1 MEKENKMRNYYILI
15 ILVGFLVYF
24 PALFFNFTYLDDNIL
39 IMDNYNFL
47 HKFSNIFTA
56 FKQHAFFMTSGP
68 DAYYRPLLTA
78 SFALDAQLG
87 PFSFFR
93 YHLTNIVIHLLSVC
107 LVFLFFVKLKY
118 NKNLSLFFSL
128 VFAVHPIL
136 TQAVAWIPG
145 RNDSLLAIFVLLSFI
160 FFLDFLEK
168 RKFKYFFWHLVF
180 FLVALF
186 TKESAIV
193 LPILAILYFLIFQR
207 TKFPFSGKYKLIFG
221 WIGIFLTWFF
231 FRQSALSGAGALKM
245 NILEMGQSILSGLP
259 ATVQYLGK
267 IIFPFNLSVVPLIKD
282 TTFIYGII
290 AIILLIIALLISKQ
304 KRLGIIVF
312 GLIWFLIFL
321 LPSFI
326 RPNPG
331 VFADFME
338 HRVYLPIIGFF
349 IFLMELEPIKK
360 IAAKKE
366 KLIIFGCLIII
377 ILSVITLFHIQA
389 FKNRMNFWQNAV
401 KNSPHSPLA
410 HRNLGAMYYLDG
422 FLDKAE
428 AEYLGALNL
437 NPAEQM
443 VHNNLGLI
451 YMNQG
456 QFQEAE
462 KEFEQEVKINPLYE
476 NVYYN
481 WGLLYYELGKTKEAE
496 ALWLK
501 TIELNPNYIDAYSV
515 LIVYYYEQKDFQKA
529 IYCAK
534 ELQKMGIQINPELLK
549 ALGI

>member
-1 MEKENKMRNYYILI
+1 MI
-15 ILVGFLVYF
+15 ILLGLLVYF

-78 SFALDAQLG
+78 SFAIDAQLG

-93 YHLTNIVIHLLSVC
+93 YHLTNIAIHILSAC
-107 LVFLFFVKLKY
+107 LVFLFFIKLKY
-118 NKNLSLFFSL
+118 HKNLSLFFSL

-136 TQAVAWIPG
+136 SQAVAWVPG
-145 RNDSLLAIFVLLSFI
+145 RNDSLLAVFVLLSFI
-160 FFLDFLEK
+160 FLVKFLENK
-168 RKFKYFFWHLVF
+168 KWKNYFFHFLF
-180 FLVALF
+180 FAAALF

-193 LPILAILYFLIFQR
+193 LPVLVILYFWIFHK
-207 TKFPFSGKYKLIFG
+207 TKCSHSEKYKLVFS
-221 WIGIFLTWFF
+221 WIGIFLIWFF
-231 FRQSALSGAGALKM
+231 LRQSALAGSNTLKM
-245 NILEMGQSILSGLP
+245 NILEIGESIWLGLP
-259 ATVQYLGK
+259 AVVQYLGK

-282 TTFIYGII
+282 TSFIYGII
-290 AIILLIIALLISKQ
+290 AIILLIIAFLISKQ
-304 KRLGIIVF
+304 KRLGVIAF
-312 GLIWFLIFL
+312 GLVWFLIFL

-331 VFADFME
+331 IFADFME
-338 HRVYLPIIGFF
+338 HRIYLPIIGFF
-349 IFLMELEPIKK
+349 IFLMELEPIKR
-360 IAAKKE
+360 IAAKKV
-366 KLIIFGCLIII
+366 FACLIII
-377 ILSVITLFHIQA
+377 ILSVITLFHLPV

-401 KNSPHSPLA
+401 KNSPHSTLA

-451 YMNQG
+451 YMDQG
-456 QFQEAE
+456 QFPEAE
-462 KEFEQEVKINPLYE
+462 KEFAQEAKINPLYD

-481 WGLLYYELGKTKEAE
+481 WGLLYYKLGKTKEAE

-501 TIELNPNYIDAYSV
+501 TIELNPNYIDAFGA
-515 LIVYYYEQKDFQKA
+515 LIVYYYEQKDFPKA
-529 IYCAK
+529 VYYVK
-534 ELQKMGIQINPELLK
+534 ELQRMGIQINPELLK